1 MPCQGKR
8 NLRGTAPIEY
18 SNKNFASAATI
29 QRKKVTYS
37 ILVTSMT
44 KHRKLL
50 ILATLL
56 IGAAAVGFVV
66 YHRTTQVPEI
76 ARLLPE
82 GDLILY
88 ANLKPVHLFDLN
100 KSGSVQPQGDY
111 KDFVDRTGIQP
122 ERDIDE
128 AAMSRRD
135 TPDGRDVE
143 SSEILLGHF
152 DQNRLRDYLQLLSSA
167 REPYRNYTVYSID
180 HEGHT
185 VRVALLDGGKVAIT
199 NMVSPEPMHGIIDR
213 SFKPSAGPV
222 LLSHYGDVPLGS
234 LAWLIDRIPNKPDN
248 VELPGGFAITLPAE
262 AVAVGSL
269 RYTGSLLLRADVIA
283 QSEAQARQIVDS
295 ANSHLAL
302 VRSIGQ
308 FIKTKGPDQDV
319 KAAFDSLQATQKE
332 NVATFTATIPQSIL
346 KKIWSEAQ
354 SQGAIPAAKR

>member
-1 MPCQGKR
+1 M
-8 NLRGTAPIEY
+8 
-18 SNKNFASAATI
+18 F
-29 QRKKVTYS
+29 
-37 ILVTSMT
+37 

-50 ILATLL
+50 ILAILL
-56 IGAAAVGFVV
+56 VVAAAVGIVI
-66 YHRTTQVPEI
+66 YHHSTQVPEA

-128 AAMSRRD
+128 VAMSRRD
-135 TPDGRDVE
+135 TPDGSDVE
-143 SSEILLGHF
+143 SSEILIGHF
-152 DQNRLRDYLQLLSSA
+152 DQSRLRDYLQLLSSS
-167 REPYRNYTVYSID
+167 REPYRNYTIYSIS

-185 VRVALLDGGKVAIT
+185 VRVALLDASRVAIT

-213 SFKPSAGPV
+213 SLKPSAGPV
-222 LLSHYGDVPLGS
+222 LLSHYSDVPLGS

-248 VELPGGFAITLPAE
+248 VQLPGGFAITLPDE

-269 RYTGSLLLRADVIA
+269 RYTGSLLLRADVFA

-302 VRSIGQ
+302 VRSI
-308 FIKTKGPDQDV
+308 
-319 KAAFDSLQATQKE
+319 
-332 NVATFTATIPQSIL
+332 
-346 KKIWSEAQ
+346 
-354 SQGAIPAAKR
+354 

>member
-1 MPCQGKR
+1 M
-8 NLRGTAPIEY
+8 
-18 SNKNFASAATI
+18 F
-29 QRKKVTYS
+29 
-37 ILVTSMT
+37 

-50 ILATLL
+50 ILAILL
-56 IGAAAVGFVV
+56 VAVAAVGFVL
-66 YHRTTQVPEI
+66 YHHYSTQVPEV

-100 KSGSVQPQGDY
+100 KSGPVQTEGDY
-111 KDFVDRTGIQP
+111 KDFINRTGIQP

-128 AAMSRRD
+128 VAMSRRD

-143 SSEILLGHF
+143 SSEILIGRF
-152 DQNRLRDYLQLLSSA
+152 DPSRLRDYLQLLSST
-167 REPYRNYTVYSID
+167 RETYRNYTIYSIS
-180 HEGHT
+180 HEGHA
-185 VRVALLDGGKVAIT
+185 VRVALLDGGRVAIT

-213 SFKPSAGPV
+213 SLKPSAGPV
-222 LLSHYGDVPLGS
+222 LLSHYSDVPLGS
-234 LAWLIDRIPNKPDN
+234 LAWLIDRIPNKQDN
-248 VELPGGFAITLPAE
+248 LQLPGGFAITLPAE

-308 FIKTKGPDQDV
+308 FIKTKGPDQDI
-319 KAAFDSLQATQKE
+319 KAAFDSLQATQKD

-354 SQGAIPAAKR
+354 SQGAVPASAKP

>member
-1 MPCQGKR
+1 M
-8 NLRGTAPIEY
+8 L
-18 SNKNFASAATI
+18 
-29 QRKKVTYS
+29 
-37 ILVTSMT
+37 

-50 ILATLL
+50 ILAILL
-56 IGAAAVGFVV
+56 VAAAAVGFVI
-66 YHRTTQVPEI
+66 YHRSTQIPEV

-100 KSGSVQPQGDY
+100 KSGAIQPQGDY

-128 AAMSRRD
+128 VAMSRRD

-143 SSEILLGHF
+143 SSEILIGRF
-152 DQNRLRDYLQLLSSA
+152 DQNRFRDYLQLLSSA
-167 REPYRNYTVYSID
+167 REPYRNYTIYSIE

-185 VRVALLDGGKVAIT
+185 VRVTPLDGGKVAIT

-213 SFKPSAGPV
+213 LFKPSAGPV
-222 LLSHYGDVPLGS
+222 LLSHYSDVPLGS
-234 LAWLIDRIPNKPDN
+234 LAWLVNRIPNKPDN
-248 VELPGGFAITLPAE
+248 VQLPGGFAITLPAE
-262 AVAVGSL
+262 AVAVGSI
-269 RYTGSLLLRADVIA
+269 RYTGSLLLRADVFA

-308 FIKTKGPDQDV
+308 FIKTKGPDQDI

-332 NVATFTATIPQSIL
+332 NVVTFTATIPQSVL

-354 SQGAIPAAKR
+354 SQGAIPASSKP

>member
-1 MPCQGKR
+1 M
-8 NLRGTAPIEY
+8 
-18 SNKNFASAATI
+18 F
-29 QRKKVTYS
+29 
-37 ILVTSMT
+37 

-56 IGAAAVGFVV
+56 VAAAAVGFVL
-66 YHRTTQVPEI
+66 YHHSTQIPEA

-82 GDLILY
+82 GDLIIY

-100 KSGSVQPQGDY
+100 KSGSVQPQGEY

-122 ERDIDE
+122 ERDLDE
-128 AAMSRRD
+128 VAMSRRD

-143 SSEILLGHF
+143 SSEVLIGHF
-152 DQNRLRDYLQLLSSA
+152 DQARLRDYLQLLSSA
-167 REPYRNYTVYSID
+167 REPYRNYTIYSIA

-185 VRVALLDGGKVAIT
+185 VRVALLDAGKVAVT

-213 SFKPSAGPV
+213 SLKPSTGPV
-222 LLSHYGDVPLGS
+222 LLSHYSDVPLGS
-234 LAWLIDRIPNKPDN
+234 MAWLIDRIPNKPDN
-248 VELPGGFAITLPAE
+248 VQLPGGFAITLPAE

-269 RYTGSLLLRADVIA
+269 RYTGSLLLRADVFA

-308 FIKTKGPDQDV
+308 FIKTKGPDQDI

-332 NVATFTATIPQSIL
+332 NVAVFTATIPQSIL

-354 SQGAIPAAKR
+354 SQGVVPSAPAH

>member
-1 MPCQGKR
+1 M
-8 NLRGTAPIEY
+8 
-18 SNKNFASAATI
+18 F
-29 QRKKVTYS
+29 
-37 ILVTSMT
+37 

-50 ILATLL
+50 ILAILL
-56 IGAAAVGFVV
+56 VAAAAVGFVI
-66 YHRTTQVPEI
+66 YHHSTQIPEA

-100 KSGSVQPQGDY
+100 KSGPINPEGDY
-111 KDFVDRTGIQP
+111 KDFIDRTGIQP

-128 AAMSRRD
+128 VAMSRRD

-143 SSEILLGHF
+143 SSEVLIGRF
-152 DQNRLRDYLQLLSSA
+152 DQSRLRDYLQLLSST
-167 REPYRNYTVYSID
+167 RESYRNCTIYSIA

-185 VRVALLDGGKVAIT
+185 VRVALLDAGKVAVT
-199 NMVSPEPMHGIIDR
+199 NMASPELMHGIIDR
-213 SFKPSAGPV
+213 SVKPSAGPV
-222 LLSHYGDVPLGS
+222 LLSHYSHVPLGS

-248 VELPGGFAITLPAE
+248 VQLPGGFAITLPAE

-269 RYTGSLLLRADVIA
+269 RYTGSLLLRADVFA

-308 FIKTKGPDQDV
+308 FIKTKGPDQDI
-319 KAAFDSLQATQKE
+319 KAAFDSLQATQKD

-354 SQGAIPAAKR
+354 SQGAIPASAKH

>member
-1 MPCQGKR
+1 M
-8 NLRGTAPIEY
+8 
-18 SNKNFASAATI
+18 F
-29 QRKKVTYS
+29 
-37 ILVTSMT
+37 

-50 ILATLL
+50 ILAILL
-56 IGAAAVGFVV
+56 VAAAAVGFVLYRHSV
-66 YHRTTQVPEI
+66 QVPEA

-82 GDLILY
+82 GDFIVY

-100 KSGSVQPQGDY
+100 KSGPINPEGDY
-111 KDFVDRTGIQP
+111 KDFIDRTGIQP

-128 AAMSRRD
+128 VAMSRRD

-143 SSEILLGHF
+143 SSEILIGHF
-152 DQNRLRDYLQLLSSA
+152 DQNRLRDYLQLLSSS
-167 REPYRNYTVYSID
+167 RELYRNYTIYTID
-180 HEGHT
+180 HDGHN

-199 NMVSPEPMHGIIDR
+199 NMASPEPMHGIIERTLPSSNR
-213 SFKPSAGPV
+213 SFSSPLGPS
-222 LLSHYGDVPLGS
+222 LLRHYPDVPLGS

-248 VELPGGFAITLPAE
+248 VQLLGGFAITLPAE

-269 RYTGSLLLRADVIA
+269 RYTGSLLLRADVFA

-308 FIKTKGPDQDV
+308 FIKTKGPDQDI

-332 NVATFTATIPQSIL
+332 NVASFTATIPQSVL

-354 SQGAIPAAKR
+354 SQGAIPASAKP

>member
-1 MPCQGKR
+1 M
-8 NLRGTAPIEY
+8 
-18 SNKNFASAATI
+18 F
-29 QRKKVTYS
+29 
-37 ILVTSMT
+37 

-56 IGAAAVGFVV
+56 VAAAAVGFVI
-66 YHRTTQVPEI
+66 YHHSTQIPEA

-100 KSGSVQPQGDY
+100 KSGQINPEGDY
-111 KDFVDRTGIQP
+111 KDFIDRTGIQP

-128 AAMSRRD
+128 VAMSRRD

-143 SSEILLGHF
+143 SAEILIGRF
-152 DQNRLRDYLQLLSSA
+152 DQNRFRDYLQLLSSA
-167 REPYRNYTVYSID
+167 REPYRNYTIYSIEHD
-180 HEGHT
+180 GHT
-185 VRVALLDGGKVAIT
+185 VRVALLDAESFNSLGRRYSRPSGKVAIT

-213 SFKPSAGPV
+213 SLKPSAGPV
-222 LLSHYGDVPLGS
+222 LLSHYPDVPLGS
-234 LAWLIDRIPNKPDN
+234 MAWLIDRIHNKPDN
-248 VELPGGFAITLPAE
+248 VQLPGGFAITLPAE

-269 RYTGSLLLRADVIA
+269 RYTGSLLLRADVFA

-308 FIKTKGPDQDV
+308 FIKTKGPDQDI

-332 NVATFTATIPQSIL
+332 NVAIFTATIPQSVL

-354 SQGAIPAAKR
+354 SQGAIPTSAKP

>member
-1 MPCQGKR
+1 M
-8 NLRGTAPIEY
+8 
-18 SNKNFASAATI
+18 F
-29 QRKKVTYS
+29 
-37 ILVTSMT
+37 

-50 ILATLL
+50 ILVILL
-56 IGAAAVGFVV
+56 VAAAAVGFVL
-66 YHRTTQVPEI
+66 YRHSTQVPEA

-82 GDLILY
+82 GDVIIY

-100 KSGSVQPQGDY
+100 KSGSVQPQGEY
-111 KDFVDRTGIQP
+111 KDFIGHTGIQP

-128 AAMSRRD
+128 VAMARRD

-143 SSEILLGHF
+143 SSEVLIGHF
-152 DQNRLRDYLQLLSSA
+152 DQSRLRDYLQLLSSA
-167 REPYRNYTVYSID
+167 REPYRNFTIYSIA

-213 SFKPSAGPV
+213 SLKPSAGPV
-222 LLSHYGDVPLGS
+222 LLSHYSDVPLGS

-248 VELPGGFAITLPAE
+248 VQLPGGFAITIPAE

-269 RYTGSLLLRADVIA
+269 RYTGSLLLRADVFA

-308 FIKTKGPDQDV
+308 FIKTKGPDQDI

-332 NVATFTATIPQSIL
+332 NVAVFTATIPQSVLRKIL
-346 KKIWSEAQ
+346 SEAQ
-354 SQGAIPAAKR
+354 SQGAVPGAPAR

>member
-1 MPCQGKR
+1 M
-8 NLRGTAPIEY
+8 L
-18 SNKNFASAATI
+18 
-29 QRKKVTYS
+29 
-37 ILVTSMT
+37 

-56 IGAAAVGFVV
+56 VAAAAVGFVL
-66 YHRTTQVPEI
+66 YHRTTQVPEA

-82 GDLILY
+82 GDLIVY

-100 KSGSVQPQGDY
+100 KSGSVQPQGEY

-128 AAMSRRD
+128 VAMSRRD

-143 SSEILLGHF
+143 SSEILVGHY
-152 DQNRLRDYLQLLSSA
+152 DQARLRDYLQLLSTS
-167 REPYRNYTVYSID
+167 REPYRNYTIYSIP
-180 HEGHT
+180 HEGHI
-185 VRVALLDGGKVAIT
+185 VRVALLETGRVAVT
-199 NMVSPEPMHGIIDR
+199 NMASPEPIHGIIDR
-213 SFKPSAGPV
+213 SLKPSSGPV
-222 LLSHYGDVPLGS
+222 LLSHYSDVPLGS

-248 VELPGGFAITLPAE
+248 VQLPGGFALTLPAE

-269 RYTGSLLLRADVIA
+269 RYTGSLLLRADVFA

-308 FIKTKGPDQDV
+308 FIKTKGQDQDI

-332 NVATFTATIPQSIL
+332 NVAVFTATIPQSIL

-354 SQGAIPAAKR
+354 SQGAIPATSTR

>member
-1 MPCQGKR
+1 M
-8 NLRGTAPIEY
+8 
-18 SNKNFASAATI
+18 F
-29 QRKKVTYS
+29 
-37 ILVTSMT
+37 

-50 ILATLL
+50 ILVILVLA
-56 IGAAAVGFVV
+56 AAAVAFVL
-66 YHRTTQVPEI
+66 YHHSTQVPEA

-100 KSGSVQPQGDY
+100 KSNSVQPQGEY
-111 KDFVDRTGIQP
+111 KDFVDRTGIQL
-122 ERDIDE
+122 ERDLDE
-128 AAMSRRD
+128 VAMSRRD

-152 DQNRLRDYLQLLSSA
+152 DQSRLRDYLQLLSSA
-167 REPYRNYTVYSID
+167 REPYRNYTIYSID

-185 VRVALLDGGKVAIT
+185 VRVALLDSGKVAVT
-199 NMVSPEPMHGIIDR
+199 NMVSPEPMQGIIDR
-213 SFKPSAGPV
+213 SLKPSAGPV
-222 LLSHYGDVPLGS
+222 LLSHYSDVPLGS

-248 VELPGGFAITLPAE
+248 VQLPGGFAITLPAE
-262 AVAVGSL
+262 AIAVGSL
-269 RYTGSLLLRADVIA
+269 RYTGSLLLRADVFA

-308 FIKTKGPDQDV
+308 FIKTKGPDQDI

-332 NVATFTATIPQSIL
+332 NVAVFTATIPQSIL

-354 SQGAIPAAKR
+354 SQGAVPAAPAR

>member
-1 MPCQGKR
+1 M
-8 NLRGTAPIEY
+8 
-18 SNKNFASAATI
+18 F
-29 QRKKVTYS
+29 
-37 ILVTSMT
+37 

-50 ILATLL
+50 ILAILL
-56 IGAAAVGFVV
+56 VVAAAVGIVI
-66 YHRTTQVPEI
+66 YHHSTQVPEA

-128 AAMSRRD
+128 VAMSRRD
-135 TPDGRDVE
+135 TPDGSDVE
-143 SSEILLGHF
+143 SSEIVIGHF
-152 DQNRLRDYLQLLSSA
+152 DQSRLRDYLQLLSSS
-167 REPYRNYTVYSID
+167 REPYRNYTIYSIS

-185 VRVALLDGGKVAIT
+185 VRVALLDASRVAIT
-199 NMVSPEPMHGIIDR
+199 NMVSPEPIHGIIDR
-213 SFKPSAGPV
+213 SLKPSAGPV
-222 LLSHYGDVPLGS
+222 LLSHYSDVPLGS

-248 VELPGGFAITLPAE
+248 VQLPGGFAITLPAE

-269 RYTGSLLLRADVIA
+269 RYTGSLLLRADVFA

-308 FIKTKGPDQDV
+308 FIKTKGPDQDI

-332 NVATFTATIPQSIL
+332 NVAIFTATIPQSIL

-354 SQGAIPAAKR
+354 SQGAIPAASKP

>member
-1 MPCQGKR
+1 M
-8 NLRGTAPIEY
+8 
-18 SNKNFASAATI
+18 F
-29 QRKKVTYS
+29 
-37 ILVTSMT
+37 

-56 IGAAAVGFVV
+56 VAAAAVGFVL
-66 YHRTTQVPEI
+66 YHRNTQVPEA

-82 GDLILY
+82 GDLIIY

-100 KSGSVQPQGDY
+100 KSGSVQPQGEY

-122 ERDIDE
+122 ERDLDE
-128 AAMSRRD
+128 VAMSRRD

-143 SSEILLGHF
+143 SSEILIGHF
-152 DQNRLRDYLQLLSSA
+152 DQARLRDYLQLLSSA
-167 REPYRNYTVYSID
+167 REPYRNYTIYSIA

-185 VRVALLDGGKVAIT
+185 VRVSLLDAGKVAVT
-199 NMVSPEPMHGIIDR
+199 NMASPEPMHGIIDR
-213 SFKPSAGPV
+213 SLKPSTGPV
-222 LLSHYGDVPLGS
+222 LLSHYSDVPFGS

-248 VELPGGFAITLPAE
+248 VQLPGGFAITLPAE

-269 RYTGSLLLRADVIA
+269 RYTGSLLLRADVFA

-308 FIKTKGPDQDV
+308 FIKTKGPDQDI

-332 NVATFTATIPQSIL
+332 NVAIFTATIPQSIL

-354 SQGAIPAAKR
+354 SQGAVPAAPTR

>member
-1 MPCQGKR
+1 M
-8 NLRGTAPIEY
+8 L
-18 SNKNFASAATI
+18 
-29 QRKKVTYS
+29 
-37 ILVTSMT
+37 

-50 ILATLL
+50 ILASLL
-56 IGAAAVGFVV
+56 IGAAAVGFVL
-66 YHRTTQVPEI
+66 YHHTTQVPEI
-76 ARLLPE
+76 ARMLPE

-88 ANLKPVHLFDLN
+88 ANFKPVHLFDLN

-128 AAMSRRD
+128 VAMSRRD
-135 TPDGRDVE
+135 TPDERDVE
-143 SSEILLGHF
+143 SSEILIGHF
-152 DQNRLRDYLQLLSSA
+152 DQNRLRDYLQLLSST
-167 REPYRNYTVYSID
+167 REPYRNYTIYSIS

-199 NMVSPEPMHGIIDR
+199 NMASPEPIHGIIDR
-213 SFKPSAGPV
+213 SSKPSTGPV
-222 LLSHYGDVPLGS
+222 LLSHYSDVPLGS

-248 VELPGGFAITLPAE
+248 VQLPGGFSITLPAE

-308 FIKTKGPDQDV
+308 FIKTKGPDQDI
-319 KAAFDSLQATQKE
+319 KAAFDSLQATQKD

-354 SQGAIPAAKR
+354 SQGVTPAASKP

>member
-1 MPCQGKR
+1 M
-8 NLRGTAPIEY
+8 
-18 SNKNFASAATI
+18 F
-29 QRKKVTYS
+29 
-37 ILVTSMT
+37 

-50 ILATLL
+50 ILAILL
-56 IGAAAVGFVV
+56 VVAAAVGIVI
-66 YHRTTQVPEI
+66 YHHSTQVPEA

-100 KSGSVQPQGDY
+100 KSGPVQPQGDY

-128 AAMSRRD
+128 VAMSRRD
-135 TPDGRDVE
+135 TPDGSDVE
-143 SSEILLGHF
+143 SSEILIGHF
-152 DQNRLRDYLQLLSSA
+152 DQSRLRDYLQLLSSS
-167 REPYRNYTVYSID
+167 REPYRNYTIYSIS

-185 VRVALLDGGKVAIT
+185 VRVALLDASRVAIT
-199 NMVSPEPMHGIIDR
+199 NMVSPEPIHGIIDR
-213 SFKPSAGPV
+213 SLKPSSGPV
-222 LLSHYGDVPLGS
+222 LLSHYSDVPLGS

-248 VELPGGFAITLPAE
+248 VQLPGGFAITLPAE

-269 RYTGSLLLRADVIA
+269 RYTGSLLLRADVFA

-308 FIKTKGPDQDV
+308 FIKTKGPDQDI

-332 NVATFTATIPQSIL
+332 NVAIFTATIPQSVL

-354 SQGAIPAAKR
+354 LQGAVPTPPLR

>member
-1 MPCQGKR
+1 MFK
-8 NLRGTAPIEY
+8 Y
-18 SNKNFASAATI
+18 
-29 QRKKVTYS
+29 
-37 ILVTSMT
+37 
-44 KHRKLL
+44 RKLL
-50 ILATLL
+50 ILVILL
-56 IGAAAVGFVV
+56 VVAAAVGFVL
-66 YHRTTQVPEI
+66 YRHSTQVPEA

-82 GDLILY
+82 GDLIIH

-100 KSGSVQPQGDY
+100 KSGSVQPQGEY
-111 KDFVDRTGIQP
+111 KDFIDHTGIQP

-128 AAMSRRD
+128 VAMARRD

-143 SSEILLGHF
+143 SSEVLIGHF
-152 DQNRLRDYLQLLSSA
+152 DQSRLRDYLQLLSSA
-167 REPYRNYTVYSID
+167 REPYRNFTIYSIA

-213 SFKPSAGPV
+213 SLKPSAGPV
-222 LLSHYGDVPLGS
+222 LLSHYSDVPLGS

-248 VELPGGFAITLPAE
+248 VQLPGGFAITLPAE

-269 RYTGSLLLRADVIA
+269 RYTGSLLLRADVFA

-308 FIKTKGPDQDV
+308 FIKTKGPDQDI

-332 NVATFTATIPQSIL
+332 NVAVFTATIPQSVLRKIL
-346 KKIWSEAQ
+346 SEAQ
-354 SQGAIPAAKR
+354 SQGAVPSVPAR

>member
-1 MPCQGKR
+1 M
-8 NLRGTAPIEY
+8 L
-18 SNKNFASAATI
+18 
-29 QRKKVTYS
+29 
-37 ILVTSMT
+37 

-50 ILATLL
+50 ILAILL
-56 IGAAAVGFVV
+56 VAAAAVGFVI
-66 YHRTTQVPEI
+66 YHRSTQIPEV

-100 KSGSVQPQGDY
+100 KSGAIQPQGDY

-128 AAMSRRD
+128 VAMSRRD

-143 SSEILLGHF
+143 SSEILIGRF
-152 DQNRLRDYLQLLSSA
+152 DQNRFRDYLQLLSSA
-167 REPYRNYTVYSID
+167 REPYRNYTIYSIE

-185 VRVALLDGGKVAIT
+185 VRVTPLDGGKVAIT

-213 SFKPSAGPV
+213 LFKPSAGPV
-222 LLSHYGDVPLGS
+222 LLSHYSDVPLGS
-234 LAWLIDRIPNKPDN
+234 LAWLVDRIPNKPDN
-248 VELPGGFAITLPAE
+248 VQLPGGFAITLPAE
-262 AVAVGSL
+262 AVAVGSI
-269 RYTGSLLLRADVIA
+269 RYTGSLLLRADVFA

-308 FIKTKGPDQDV
+308 FIKTKGPDQDI

-332 NVATFTATIPQSIL
+332 NLVTFTATIPQSVL

-354 SQGAIPAAKR
+354 SQGAIPASSKP

>member
-1 MPCQGKR
+1 M
-8 NLRGTAPIEY
+8 
-18 SNKNFASAATI
+18 F
-29 QRKKVTYS
+29 
-37 ILVTSMT
+37 

-50 ILATLL
+50 ISAILL
-56 IGAAAVGFVV
+56 VAAAAVGFVL
-66 YHRTTQVPEI
+66 YHQSTQIPEA

-82 GDLILY
+82 GDLIVY

-100 KSGSVQPQGDY
+100 KTGSIQPQGDY
-111 KDFVDRTGIQP
+111 KEFMDRTGIQP

-128 AAMSRRD
+128 VAVSRRD

-143 SSEILLGHF
+143 SSEILIGHF

-167 REPYRNYTVYSID
+167 REPYRIYTIYSIS

-199 NMVSPEPMHGIIDR
+199 NMASPEPMHGIIDR
-213 SFKPSAGPV
+213 SLKPSAGPV
-222 LLSHYGDVPLGS
+222 LLSHYSDVPLGS
-234 LAWLIDRIPNKPDN
+234 MTWLIDRIPNKPDN
-248 VELPGGFAITLPAE
+248 VQLPGGFAITLPAE

-308 FIKTKGPDQDV
+308 FIKTKGPDQDI
-319 KAAFDSLQATQKE
+319 KIAFDSLQATQKE

-354 SQGAIPAAKR
+354 SQGAIPAASKP

>member
-1 MPCQGKR
+1 M
-8 NLRGTAPIEY
+8 
-18 SNKNFASAATI
+18 F
-29 QRKKVTYS
+29 
-37 ILVTSMT
+37 

-50 ILATLL
+50 ILAILVL
-56 IGAAAVGFVV
+56 AAAAVAFVL
-66 YHRTTQVPEI
+66 YRHSTQVPE
-76 ARLLPE
+76 ATRLLPE

-100 KSGSVQPQGDY
+100 KSNSVQPQGEY
-111 KDFVDRTGIQP
+111 KDFADRTGIQL
-122 ERDIDE
+122 ERDLDE
-128 AAMSRRD
+128 VAMSRRD
-135 TPDGRDVE
+135 TADGRDVE
-143 SSEILLGHF
+143 SSEILIGHF
-152 DQNRLRDYLQLLSSA
+152 DEGRLRDYLQLLSSA
-167 REPYRNYTVYSID
+167 REPYRNYTIYSID

-185 VRVALLDGGKVAIT
+185 VRVALLDSGKVAVT

-213 SFKPSAGPV
+213 SLKPSAGPV
-222 LLSHYGDVPLGS
+222 LLSHYSDVPLGS

-248 VELPGGFAITLPAE
+248 VQLPGGFAITLPAE
-262 AVAVGSL
+262 AVVVGSL
-269 RYTGSLLLRADVIA
+269 RYTGSLLLRADVFA

-346 KKIWSEAQ
+346 NKIWSEAQ
-354 SQGAIPAAKR
+354 SQGAIPAASKP

>member
-1 MPCQGKR
+1 M
-8 NLRGTAPIEY
+8 
-18 SNKNFASAATI
+18 F
-29 QRKKVTYS
+29 
-37 ILVTSMT
+37 

-50 ILATLL
+50 ILAILL
-56 IGAAAVGFVV
+56 VAAAAVGFVI
-66 YHRTTQVPEI
+66 YHHSTQVPEA

-100 KSGSVQPQGDY
+100 KSGPINPEGDY

-128 AAMSRRD
+128 VAMSRRD

-143 SSEILLGHF
+143 SSEIVIGHF
-152 DQNRLRDYLQLLSSA
+152 DQNRLRDYLQLLSSS
-167 REPYRNYTVYSID
+167 REPYRNYTIYSIS

-185 VRVALLDGGKVAIT
+185 VRVALLDAGKVAIT

-213 SFKPSAGPV
+213 SLKPSAGPV
-222 LLSHYGDVPLGS
+222 LLSHYSDVPLGS
-234 LAWLIDRIPNKPDN
+234 LAWLIDRIPNRPDN
-248 VELPGGFAITLPAE
+248 VQLPGGFAITLPAE

-269 RYTGSLLLRADVIA
+269 RYTGSLLLRADVFA

-308 FIKTKGPDQDV
+308 FIKTKGPDQDI

-354 SQGAIPAAKR
+354 SQGAIPAASKR